1 MAKTHVSLSG
11 QVVTCGA
18 DKRACPRGSSA
29 PHFDSL
35 SEGQAWLEQMS
46 KEKNIYNKQAGVFGA
61 ENLTPELL
69 TALGVTEWGRY
80 LADPERYPNPITG
93 KVGAVSEDEAAA
105 AEESGEVTPQEDSKS
120 EKPKRKPRKKK
131 EEEPQEKV
139 EEPAVEEVK
148 AQEPTPEPEPAPE
161 PAPEPKPAP
170 ESTPEPEPTPEPTK
184 ESEPTKAKVEEKQEA
199 KEPPKEEEEPQK
211 PKFTVYREPTARERS
226 IEDLK
231 AHGYDEDFIYR
242 HKQEEYLEGAI
253 EKLKA
258 GKAPSK
264 LEKRAIKDV
273 ATAITVTQE
282 YFGGST
288 KSFEE
293 RMNIATMQVMNYKQG
308 GQEGTD
314 QIIARAFDASER
326 GQDFSACLNKVYP
339 VFYERE
345 MEQAMQ
351 DFPELKNVPEGER
364 AKYAFAEYA
373 NIVGKE
379 AYESSTKRALDPP
392 MLPEYDYFNHVIKG
406 EVGKAKE
413 PKGVSNEDTQAYI
426 EGSNQRW
433 KDALKKPGTYIMLG
447 HSDTE
452 VYRVAKKGEYGAG
465 RWIVNSRNQVV
476 AEIDVYGDIAQ
487 RGLGKV
493 DFTNG
498 ARIFKSADE
507 LKKYASV
514 AATSFDKGAPYST
527 DAGTLSRYE
536 TSGNKGFQRA
546 KKLLYM
552 QEKYNTEVGKRN
564 EMRQAFTA
572 HTINDDPE
580 DVFNKLSKFGLKAP
594 EGYNGLNPSILV
606 GHNTAFVR
614 KQINDGKLAYNPE
627 TKELYVPAGKKPL
640 EKMKVYTDLPTATGV
655 KNVMEATSIANAA
668 TRAFMRNETRDTALS
683 RASSYLNDRH
693 NPASHRRA
701 NWGYEGLPPVKPS
714 GGATGQVVYKAT
726 PDSNMKHEAWVIV
739 DANKKLMVKIPQDA
753 GVISRNQTKDPSQV
767 DMPVSEYALTAI
779 QNRYAVK
786 DNSLEF
792 ATLDDVTA
800 DGEELR
806 LW

>member
-29 PHFDSL
+29 PHFDSP
-35 SEGQAWLEQMS
+35 SEGKAWLEQMS

-93 KVGAVSEDEAAA
+93 KVGAVSEKEAAA
-105 AEESGEVTPQEDSKS
+105 AEESGEVTTQEDSKP

-131 EEEPQEKV
+131 EEPKEKA
-139 EEPAVEEVK
+139 EEPVTEDVK
-148 AQEPTPEPEPAPE
+148 VPE
-161 PAPEPKPAP
+161 
-170 ESTPEPEPTPEPTK
+170 PEPEPTPQPEPIKEPDPEPVKAPEPENKPEPTK
-184 ESEPTKAKVEEKQEA
+184 EPEPTKAKVEEKQA
-199 KEPPKEEEEPQK
+199 VKEPPKEEEEPQK

-288 KSFEE
+288 KPFEE

-339 VFYERE
+339 VFGERE
-345 MEQAMQ
+345 MEQATQ

-392 MLPEYDYFNHVIKG
+392 MLPEYDYFNNIIKG
-406 EVGKAKE
+406 KVGKAKE

-426 EGSNQRW
+426 GESNQRW

-452 VYRVAKKGEYGAG
+452 VYRVAKKGEYGEG

-476 AEIDVYGDIAQ
+476 AEIDVLGDIAQ

-739 DANKKLMVKIPQDA
+739 DAKKKLMVKIPQDA

>member
-1 MAKTHVSLSG
+1 
-11 QVVTCGA
+11 
-18 DKRACPRGSSA
+18 
-29 PHFDSL
+29 
-35 SEGQAWLEQMS
+35 
-46 KEKNIYNKQAGVFGA
+46 
-61 ENLTPELL
+61 
-69 TALGVTEWGRY
+69 
-80 LADPERYPNPITG
+80 
-93 KVGAVSEDEAAA
+93 
-105 AEESGEVTPQEDSKS
+105 
-120 EKPKRKPRKKK
+120 
-131 EEEPQEKV
+131 
-139 EEPAVEEVK
+139 
-148 AQEPTPEPEPAPE
+148 
-161 PAPEPKPAP
+161 
-170 ESTPEPEPTPEPTK
+170 
-184 ESEPTKAKVEEKQEA
+184 
-199 KEPPKEEEEPQK
+199 
-211 PKFTVYREPTARERS
+211 
-226 IEDLK
+226 
-231 AHGYDEDFIYR
+231 
-242 HKQEEYLEGAI
+242 
-253 EKLKA
+253 
-258 GKAPSK
+258 
-264 LEKRAIKDV
+264 
-273 ATAITVTQE
+273 
-282 YFGGST
+282 
-288 KSFEE
+288 
-293 RMNIATMQVMNYKQG
+293 MNIATMQVMNYKQG

-392 MLPEYDYFNHVIKG
+392 MLPEYDYFNNVIKG

-476 AEIDVYGDIAQ
+476 AEIDVHGDIAQ

>member
-29 PHFDSL
+29 PHFDSP
-35 SEGQAWLEQMS
+35 SEGKAWLEQMS

-93 KVGAVSEDEAAA
+93 KVGAVSEADAVA
-105 AEESGEVTPQEDSKS
+105 AEESGEVTAQEEPKP

-131 EEEPQEKV
+131 EEEP
-139 EEPAVEEVK
+139 AAEEVK
-148 AQEPTPEPEPAPE
+148 ALEPTPEPEPTSE
-161 PAPEPKPAP
+161 PASEPKPAP
-170 ESTPEPEPTPEPTK
+170 EPTLEPEKAPEPAKEP
-184 ESEPTKAKVEEKQEA
+184 EPTKAKVEEKQA
-199 KEPPKEEEEPQK
+199 VKEPPKEEEEPQK

-231 AHGYDEDFIYR
+231 AHGYDEDFIYK

-288 KSFEE
+288 KPFEE

-308 GQEGTD
+308 GQEGID

-339 VFYERE
+339 VFGERE

-379 AYESSTKRALDPP
+379 AHESSTKRALDPP
-392 MLPEYDYFNHVIKG
+392 MLPEYDYFNNIIKG
-406 EVGKAKE
+406 KVGKAKE

-426 EGSNQRW
+426 EEGNQRW

-476 AEIDVYGDIAQ
+476 AEIDVHGDIAQ

-498 ARIFKSADE
+498 ARIFKSADD

-527 DAGTLSRYE
+527 DAGTLSKYE

-572 HTINDDPE
+572 HTINEDPE

-594 EGYNGLNPSILV
+594 EGYNGLNPNILV

-640 EKMKVYTDLPTATGV
+640 EKMKVHMDLPTATGV

-714 GGATGQVVYKAT
+714 GGATGQVVYKAN

>member
-29 PHFDSL
+29 PHFDSP
-35 SEGQAWLEQMS
+35 SEGKAWLEQMS

-93 KVGAVSEDEAAA
+93 KVGAVSEEEAAT
-105 AEESGEVTPQEDSKS
+105 AEESGEVTPQEDSKP

-131 EEEPQEKV
+131 EEPKEKA
-139 EEPAVEEVK
+139 EEPVTEEVK
-148 AQEPTPEPEPAPE
+148 APEPESEPTPQPEPVKEPDPEPVKAPEPENKPEPA
-161 PAPEPKPAP
+161 
-170 ESTPEPEPTPEPTK
+170 K
-184 ESEPTKAKVEEKQEA
+184 ESEPTKAKVEEKQA
-199 KEPPKEEEEPQK
+199 VKEPPKEEEEPQK

-288 KSFEE
+288 KPFEE

-339 VFYERE
+339 VFGERE

-373 NIVGKE
+373 HIVGKE

-392 MLPEYDYFNHVIKG
+392 MLPEHDYFNNVIKG
-406 EVGKAKE
+406 KVGKAKE
-413 PKGVSNEDTQAYI
+413 PKGVFNEDTQAYI

-452 VYRVAKKGEYGAG
+452 VYRVAKKGEYGEG

-476 AEIDVYGDIAQ
+476 AEIDVLGDIAQ

-580 DVFNKLSKFGLKAP
+580 DVFNKLSKFGMKAP
-594 EGYNGLNPSILV
+594 EGYNGLNPNILV

-739 DANKKLMVKIPQDA
+739 DADKKLMVKIPQDA

>member
-29 PHFDSL
+29 PHFDSP
-35 SEGQAWLEQMS
+35 SEGKAWLEQMS

-93 KVGAVSEDEAAA
+93 KVGAVSEEEAAT
-105 AEESGEVTPQEDSKS
+105 AEESGEVTPQEDSKP

-131 EEEPQEKV
+131 EEPKEKA
-139 EEPAVEEVK
+139 EEPVTEEVK
-148 AQEPTPEPEPAPE
+148 APEPESEPTPQPEPVKEPDPEPVKAPEPENKPEPA
-161 PAPEPKPAP
+161 
-170 ESTPEPEPTPEPTK
+170 K
-184 ESEPTKAKVEEKQEA
+184 ESEPTKAKVEEKQA
-199 KEPPKEEEEPQK
+199 VKEPPKEEEEPQK

-288 KSFEE
+288 KPFEE

-339 VFYERE
+339 VFGERE

-351 DFPELKNVPEGER
+351 DFPELKNVPGGER

-373 NIVGKE
+373 HIVGKE

-392 MLPEYDYFNHVIKG
+392 MLPEHDYFNNVIKG
-406 EVGKAKE
+406 KVGKAKE

-452 VYRVAKKGEYGAG
+452 VYRVAKKGEYGEG

-476 AEIDVYGDIAQ
+476 AEIDVLGDIAQ

-580 DVFNKLSKFGLKAP
+580 DVFNKLSKFGMKAP
-594 EGYNGLNPSILV
+594 EGYNGLNPNILV

-739 DANKKLMVKIPQDA
+739 DADKKLMVKIPQDA

>member
-1 MAKTHVSLSG
+1 
-11 QVVTCGA
+11 
-18 DKRACPRGSSA
+18 
-29 PHFDSL
+29 
-35 SEGQAWLEQMS
+35 
-46 KEKNIYNKQAGVFGA
+46 
-61 ENLTPELL
+61 
-69 TALGVTEWGRY
+69 
-80 LADPERYPNPITG
+80 
-93 KVGAVSEDEAAA
+93 
-105 AEESGEVTPQEDSKS
+105 
-120 EKPKRKPRKKK
+120 
-131 EEEPQEKV
+131 
-139 EEPAVEEVK
+139 
-148 AQEPTPEPEPAPE
+148 
-161 PAPEPKPAP
+161 
-170 ESTPEPEPTPEPTK
+170 
-184 ESEPTKAKVEEKQEA
+184 
-199 KEPPKEEEEPQK
+199 
-211 PKFTVYREPTARERS
+211 
-226 IEDLK
+226 
-231 AHGYDEDFIYR
+231 
-242 HKQEEYLEGAI
+242 
-253 EKLKA
+253 
-258 GKAPSK
+258 
-264 LEKRAIKDV
+264 
-273 ATAITVTQE
+273 
-282 YFGGST
+282 
-288 KSFEE
+288 
-293 RMNIATMQVMNYKQG
+293 MNIATMQVMNYKQG

-392 MLPEYDYFNHVIKG
+392 MLPEYDYFNNVIKG
-406 EVGKAKE
+406 KVGKAKE

-426 EGSNQRW
+426 AGSNQRW

-452 VYRVAKKGEYGAG
+452 VYRVAKKGEYGEG

-476 AEIDVYGDIAQ
+476 AEIDVLGDIAQ

-536 TSGNKGFQRA
+536 TSGNKGFQRV
-546 KKLLYM
+546 KKFLYM

-580 DVFNKLSKFGLKAP
+580 DVFNKLSKFGMKAP
-594 EGYNGLNPSILV
+594 EGYNGLNPNILV

-739 DANKKLMVKIPQDA
+739 DADKKLMVKIPQDA

>member
-29 PHFDSL
+29 PHFDSPA
-35 SEGQAWLEQMS
+35 EGKAWLEQMS

-61 ENLTPELL
+61 ENLSPELL
-69 TALGVTEWGRY
+69 TALGVTDWGRY

-93 KVGAVSEDEAAA
+93 KVGAVSEEEAVA
-105 AEESGEVTPQEDSKS
+105 AEAGEKS
-120 EKPKRKPRKKK
+120 SVPEEPKPEKPKRKPRKKK
-131 EEEPQEKV
+131 
-139 EEPAVEEVK
+139 
-148 AQEPTPEPEPAPE
+148 
-161 PAPEPKPAP
+161 
-170 ESTPEPEPTPEPTK
+170 
-184 ESEPTKAKVEEKQEA
+184 
-199 KEPPKEEEEPQK
+199 EEEPQK

-226 IEDLK
+226 IEDLQ
-231 AHGYDEDFIYR
+231 AHGYDETFIYR

-258 GKAPSK
+258 GKTPSK

-282 YFGGST
+282 HFGGST

-308 GQEGTD
+308 GQEGID
-314 QIIARAFDASER
+314 QIIARTFDASER

-339 VFYERE
+339 VFGERE

-373 NIVGKE
+373 NIVSKE
-379 AYESSTKRALDPP
+379 AYESSGKRAHDPP
-392 MLPEYDYFNHVIKG
+392 MLPEYDYFNNVIKG

-465 RWIVNSRNQVV
+465 SWIVNSRNQVV
-476 AEIDVYGDIAQ
+476 AEIDVHGDIAQ

-527 DAGTLSRYE
+527 DAGTLSKYE
-536 TSGNKGFQRA
+536 TSGNKGFQQA

-580 DVFNKLSKFGLKAP
+580 DVFNKLSKFGMKAP
-594 EGYNGLNPSILV
+594 EGYNGLNPNILV

-640 EKMKVYTDLPTATGV
+640 EKMKVHTDLPTATGV
-655 KNVMEATSIANAA
+655 KDVMEATSIANAA

-683 RASSYLNDRH
+683 RASSYLNGRH

-739 DANKKLMVKIPQDA
+739 DAKKKLMVKIPQDA

-786 DNSLEF
+786 DSSLEF

>member
-35 SEGQAWLEQMS
+35 REGQAWLEQMS

-93 KVGAVSEDEAAA
+93 NVGAVSEDEAAA
-105 AEESGEVTPQEDSKS
+105 AEESGEVTPQEDSKP

-170 ESTPEPEPTPEPTK
+170 ESTPEPEPTPEPAK

-314 QIIARAFDASER
+314 
-326 GQDFSACLNKVYP
+326 
-339 VFYERE
+339 
-345 MEQAMQ
+345 
-351 DFPELKNVPEGER
+351 
-364 AKYAFAEYA
+364 
-373 NIVGKE
+373 
-379 AYESSTKRALDPP
+379 
-392 MLPEYDYFNHVIKG
+392 
-406 EVGKAKE
+406 
-413 PKGVSNEDTQAYI
+413 
-426 EGSNQRW
+426 
-433 KDALKKPGTYIMLG
+433 
-447 HSDTE
+447 
-452 VYRVAKKGEYGAG
+452 
-465 RWIVNSRNQVV
+465 
-476 AEIDVYGDIAQ
+476 
-487 RGLGKV
+487 
-493 DFTNG
+493 
-498 ARIFKSADE
+498 
-507 LKKYASV
+507 
-514 AATSFDKGAPYST
+514 
-527 DAGTLSRYE
+527 
-536 TSGNKGFQRA
+536 
-546 KKLLYM
+546 
-552 QEKYNTEVGKRN
+552 
-564 EMRQAFTA
+564 
-572 HTINDDPE
+572 
-580 DVFNKLSKFGLKAP
+580 
-594 EGYNGLNPSILV
+594 
-606 GHNTAFVR
+606 
-614 KQINDGKLAYNPE
+614 
-627 TKELYVPAGKKPL
+627 
-640 EKMKVYTDLPTATGV
+640 
-655 KNVMEATSIANAA
+655 
-668 TRAFMRNETRDTALS
+668 
-683 RASSYLNDRH
+683 
-693 NPASHRRA
+693 
-701 NWGYEGLPPVKPS
+701 
-714 GGATGQVVYKAT
+714 
-726 PDSNMKHEAWVIV
+726 
-739 DANKKLMVKIPQDA
+739 
-753 GVISRNQTKDPSQV
+753 
-767 DMPVSEYALTAI
+767 
-779 QNRYAVK
+779 
-786 DNSLEF
+786 
-792 ATLDDVTA
+792 
-800 DGEELR
+800 
-806 LW
+806 

>member
-1 MAKTHVSLSG
+1 
-11 QVVTCGA
+11 
-18 DKRACPRGSSA
+18 
-29 PHFDSL
+29 
-35 SEGQAWLEQMS
+35 
-46 KEKNIYNKQAGVFGA
+46 
-61 ENLTPELL
+61 
-69 TALGVTEWGRY
+69 
-80 LADPERYPNPITG
+80 
-93 KVGAVSEDEAAA
+93 
-105 AEESGEVTPQEDSKS
+105 
-120 EKPKRKPRKKK
+120 
-131 EEEPQEKV
+131 
-139 EEPAVEEVK
+139 
-148 AQEPTPEPEPAPE
+148 
-161 PAPEPKPAP
+161 
-170 ESTPEPEPTPEPTK
+170 
-184 ESEPTKAKVEEKQEA
+184 
-199 KEPPKEEEEPQK
+199 
-211 PKFTVYREPTARERS
+211 
-226 IEDLK
+226 
-231 AHGYDEDFIYR
+231 
-242 HKQEEYLEGAI
+242 
-253 EKLKA
+253 
-258 GKAPSK
+258 
-264 LEKRAIKDV
+264 
-273 ATAITVTQE
+273 
-282 YFGGST
+282 
-288 KSFEE
+288 
-293 RMNIATMQVMNYKQG
+293 
-308 GQEGTD
+308 
-314 QIIARAFDASER
+314 
-326 GQDFSACLNKVYP
+326 
-339 VFYERE
+339 

-714 GGATGQVVYKAT
+714 GGATRQVVYKAT

>member
-29 PHFDSL
+29 PHFDSP
-35 SEGQAWLEQMS
+35 SEGKAWLEQMS

-93 KVGAVSEDEAAA
+93 KVGAVSEKEAAA
-105 AEESGEVTPQEDSKS
+105 AEESGEVTTQEDSKP

-131 EEEPQEKV
+131 EEPKEKA
-139 EEPAVEEVK
+139 EEPVTEDVK
-148 AQEPTPEPEPAPE
+148 VPE
-161 PAPEPKPAP
+161 
-170 ESTPEPEPTPEPTK
+170 PEPEPTPQPEPIKEPDPEPVKAPEPENKPEPTK
-184 ESEPTKAKVEEKQEA
+184 EPEPTKAKVEEKQA
-199 KEPPKEEEEPQK
+199 VKEPPKEEEEPQK

-288 KSFEE
+288 KPFEE

-339 VFYERE
+339 VFGERE
-345 MEQAMQ
+345 MEQAML

-392 MLPEYDYFNHVIKG
+392 MLPEYDYFNNIIKG
-406 EVGKAKE
+406 KVGKAKE

-426 EGSNQRW
+426 GESNQRW

-452 VYRVAKKGEYGAG
+452 VYRVAKKGEYGEG

-476 AEIDVYGDIAQ
+476 GEIDVLGDIAQ

-536 TSGNKGFQRA
+536 TSGNKGFQRV
-546 KKLLYM
+546 KKFLYM

-580 DVFNKLSKFGLKAP
+580 DVFNKLSKFGMKAP

-714 GGATGQVVYKAT
+714 GGATGQVVYKAN

-739 DANKKLMVKIPQDA
+739 DAKKKLMVKIPQDA

>member
-29 PHFDSL
+29 PHFDSP
-35 SEGQAWLEQMS
+35 SEGKAWLEQMS

-93 KVGAVSEDEAAA
+93 KVGAVSEEEAAT
-105 AEESGEVTPQEDSKS
+105 AEESGEVTPQEDSKP

-131 EEEPQEKV
+131 EEPKEKA
-139 EEPAVEEVK
+139 EEPVTEDVK
-148 AQEPTPEPEPAPE
+148 VPEPESEPTPQPEPVKEPDPEPVNAPEPENKPEPAKE
-161 PAPEPKPAP
+161 P
-170 ESTPEPEPTPEPTK
+170 
-184 ESEPTKAKVEEKQEA
+184 EPTKAKVEEKQA
-199 KEPPKEEEEPQK
+199 VKEPPKEEEEPQK

-288 KSFEE
+288 KPFEE

-339 VFYERE
+339 VFGEHE

-373 NIVGKE
+373 HIVGKE
-379 AYESSTKRALDPP
+379 AHESSTKRALDPP
-392 MLPEYDYFNHVIKG
+392 MLPEYDYFNNVIKG
-406 EVGKAKE
+406 KVGKAKE

-452 VYRVAKKGEYGAG
+452 VYRIAKKGEYGEG

-476 AEIDVYGDIAQ
+476 AEIDVLGDIAQ

-536 TSGNKGFQRA
+536 TSGNKGFQRV
-546 KKLLYM
+546 KKFLYM

-580 DVFNKLSKFGLKAP
+580 DVFNKLSKFGMKAP
-594 EGYNGLNPSILV
+594 EGYNGLNPNILV

-739 DANKKLMVKIPQDA
+739 DADKKLMVKIPQDA

>member
-1 MAKTHVSLSG
+1 M
-11 QVVTCGA
+11 
-18 DKRACPRGSSA
+18 
-29 PHFDSL
+29 
-35 SEGQAWLEQMS
+35 
-46 KEKNIYNKQAGVFGA
+46 
-61 ENLTPELL
+61 
-69 TALGVTEWGRY
+69 
-80 LADPERYPNPITG
+80 
-93 KVGAVSEDEAAA
+93 
-105 AEESGEVTPQEDSKS
+105 
-120 EKPKRKPRKKK
+120 
-131 EEEPQEKV
+131 
-139 EEPAVEEVK
+139 
-148 AQEPTPEPEPAPE
+148 
-161 PAPEPKPAP
+161 
-170 ESTPEPEPTPEPTK
+170 
-184 ESEPTKAKVEEKQEA
+184 
-199 KEPPKEEEEPQK
+199 
-211 PKFTVYREPTARERS
+211 
-226 IEDLK
+226 
-231 AHGYDEDFIYR
+231 
-242 HKQEEYLEGAI
+242 
-253 EKLKA
+253 
-258 GKAPSK
+258 
-264 LEKRAIKDV
+264 
-273 ATAITVTQE
+273 
-282 YFGGST
+282 
-288 KSFEE
+288 
-293 RMNIATMQVMNYKQG
+293 
-308 GQEGTD
+308 
-314 QIIARAFDASER
+314 
-326 GQDFSACLNKVYP
+326 
-339 VFYERE
+339 
-345 MEQAMQ
+345 
-351 DFPELKNVPEGER
+351 
-364 AKYAFAEYA
+364 
-373 NIVGKE
+373 
-379 AYESSTKRALDPP
+379 
-392 MLPEYDYFNHVIKG
+392 
-406 EVGKAKE
+406 
-413 PKGVSNEDTQAYI
+413 
-426 EGSNQRW
+426 
-433 KDALKKPGTYIMLG
+433 
-447 HSDTE
+447 
-452 VYRVAKKGEYGAG
+452 
-465 RWIVNSRNQVV
+465 
-476 AEIDVYGDIAQ
+476 YGDIAQ

-546 KKLLYM
+546 KKFLYM

-792 ATLDDVTA
+792 ATLDDVTP

>member
-69 TALGVTEWGRY
+69 
-80 LADPERYPNPITG
+80 
-93 KVGAVSEDEAAA
+93 
-105 AEESGEVTPQEDSKS
+105 
-120 EKPKRKPRKKK
+120 
-131 EEEPQEKV
+131 
-139 EEPAVEEVK
+139 
-148 AQEPTPEPEPAPE
+148 
-161 PAPEPKPAP
+161 
-170 ESTPEPEPTPEPTK
+170 
-184 ESEPTKAKVEEKQEA
+184 
-199 KEPPKEEEEPQK
+199 
-211 PKFTVYREPTARERS
+211 
-226 IEDLK
+226 
-231 AHGYDEDFIYR
+231 
-242 HKQEEYLEGAI
+242 
-253 EKLKA
+253 
-258 GKAPSK
+258 
-264 LEKRAIKDV
+264 
-273 ATAITVTQE
+273 
-282 YFGGST
+282 
-288 KSFEE
+288 
-293 RMNIATMQVMNYKQG
+293 
-308 GQEGTD
+308 
-314 QIIARAFDASER
+314 IARAFDASER

-739 DANKKLMVKIPQDA
+739 DAKKKLMVKIPQDA